1 MADDACQLNCQ
12 LDPTPTFPMIQPTS
26 WVPSVVYMCVMTCNA
41 VRVTMFS
48 FFESF
53 LMRIYGGERDAVMAR
68 TLSLSD

>member
-26 WVPSVVYMCVMTCNA
+26 CVPSVVYMCVKTCNA
-41 VRVTMFS
+41 VRVTMLTLL
-48 FFESF
+48 F